1 MTIKQVK
8 GSAGLLHVN
17 DGGTGGMPV
26 ILVHAFA
33 GDSTHWSA
41 QLDHLRKT
49 RRAVAFDLR
58 GHGQSEPSTRDDY
71 EVEAFAEDIAAVV
84 DALSLERFALVG
96 HSLGGAAS
104 LAYAGK
110 HPERVAGLVLDGAPG
125 KVPAE
130 QAQQIIASLE
140 TAYEKTMAGYWDQLL
155 TGAQPQVVEKLA
167 EGKQA
172 MPRERAMSVI
182 KATFQYDPL
191 PALHRYTGPKLAVIT
206 PGGDQP
212 SALHKLV
219 PDLPH
224 QVVTGTSHF
233 LHMDKP
239 ETFNRILDEFLSSV
253 EII

>member
-1 MTIKQVK
+1 VTIKQVK
-8 GSAGLLHVN
+8 GPAGLLHVN
-17 DGGTGGMPV
+17 DGGTGGMPAV
-26 ILVHAFA
+26 LVHGFA

-58 GHGQSEPSTRDDY
+58 GHGLSEPSTRDDY
-71 EVEAFAEDIAAVV
+71 EIEAFAEDIAAVV
-84 DALSLERFALVG
+84 DALSLERFVLVG

-110 HPERVAGLVLDGAPG
+110 HPERVAGLVLDAAPG
-125 KVPAE
+125 KFPAE
-130 QAQQIIASLE
+130 EAQQIIASLE
-140 TAYEKTMAGYWDQLL
+140 TAYEKTMEGYWSQLL
-155 TGAQPQVVEKLA
+155 AGAQPPVAEKLA
-167 EGKQA
+167 EGKGA
-172 MPRERAMSVI
+172 MPRARAMSII

-191 PALHRYTGPKLAVIT
+191 PALRRYAGPKLTVIT

-224 QVVTGTSHF
+224 QVITGTSHF

-239 ETFNRILDEFLSSV
+239 ETFNHILDEFLSS
-253 EII
+253 IKT